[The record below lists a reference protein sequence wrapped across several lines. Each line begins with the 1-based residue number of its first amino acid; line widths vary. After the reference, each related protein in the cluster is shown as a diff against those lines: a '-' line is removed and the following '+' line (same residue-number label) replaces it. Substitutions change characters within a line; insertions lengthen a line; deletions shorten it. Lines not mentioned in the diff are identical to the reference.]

1 MEDEAKPHS
10 PTCSTLEALVVGHA
24 VRLVR
29 ENNWALSVDQ
39 CQLQALQFSVCLMNL
54 LSILLRCNDL
64 TGIWKAVLDQT
75 GSRPPNSY
83 DDIFLVQVWLGE
95 VLWSFF
101 SVQSLS

>member
-39 CQLQALQFSVCLMNL
+39 CQLQALQFSVHLINL
-54 LSILLRCNDL
+54 LSIFLRCNSF
-64 TGIWKAVLDQT
+64 TGIQKALVDQV
-75 GSRPPNSY
+75 GSRQS
-83 DDIFLVQVWLGE
+83 DSDHDLFLVKVWLWG

-101 SVQSLS
+101 NH

>member
-39 CQLQALQFSVCLMNL
+39 CQLQALQFSLHL
-54 LSILLRCNDL
+54 IDPLSMLLRWNGF
-64 TGIWKAVLDQT
+64 TRIQKVIVDQT
-75 GSRPPNSY
+75 VSRPPNSNH
-83 DDIFLVQVWLGE
+83 DLFC
-95 VLWSFF
+95 
-101 SVQSLS
+101 